1 MRSQKTPYQRIIF
14 VCCNSREDGVCCSP
28 EGNPTGEQFRE
39 WLKEYIEKKGL
50 KGKIRVARSGC
61 MDLCRQGPNLMVFP
75 DNIWLNGVR
84 KDELPRIAAEYIETT
99 VPSVA

>member
-1 MRSQKTPYQRIIF
+1 
-14 VCCNSREDGVCCSP
+14 
-28 EGNPTGEQFRE
+28 
-39 WLKEYIEKKGL
+39 
-50 KGKIRVARSGC
+50 